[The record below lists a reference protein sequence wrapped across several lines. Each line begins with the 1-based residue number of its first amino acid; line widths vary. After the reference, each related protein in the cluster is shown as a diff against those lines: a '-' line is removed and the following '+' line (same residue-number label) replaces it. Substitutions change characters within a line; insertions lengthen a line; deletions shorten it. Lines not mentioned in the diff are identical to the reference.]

1 MKQLI
6 FTSFLL
12 TFLTAHLMQA
22 QVPRT
27 MLVEH
32 FSNASC
38 GPCASQN
45 PALQSLLVANP
56 GVVYLKYQVNW
67 PGTDPMNAHNPSQVN
82 VRVNFYDVTGVPTT
96 VFEGNV
102 YKGSPAS
109 FNQTMINNRANASSP
124 FSLSLSKRFSPAMD
138 SIYVT
143 AIYRKEAD
151 TSTSGVYVRIA
162 ILEKLIHFNTAPGSN
177 GEKDFH
183 HVMKRMLPNG
193 VGTAVPNDL
202 AVGEYDTIE
211 LGWKLTNIYETDQL
225 MAVAFIQNINNKNV
239 YQAASSETM
248 STLAEG
254 EVGTPAIQAWPNP
267 ASNVLNLSFPT
278 ITGGALAL
286 YNAAGQMVYQENLA
300 ENTAVHAIPVDSLPA
315 GLYICTLSNESSRIS
330 TRILIQ
336 AQ

>member
-1 MKQLI
+1 MKQLL
-6 FTSFLL
+6 FASFLL
-12 TFLTAHLMQA
+12 SFLSVHFVQA

-38 GPCASQN
+38 GPCAAQN
-45 PALQSLLVANP
+45 PALQALLNSNP
-56 GVVYLKYQVNW
+56 GLVYLKYQVNW
-67 PGTDPMNAHNPSQVN
+67 PGSDPMNAHNPSQVN
-82 VRVNFYDVTGVPTT
+82 VRVNYYDVIGVPTT

-109 FNQTMINNRANASSP
+109 FNQTIINNRASVSSP
-124 FSLSLSKRFSPAMD
+124 FSLSVSKRFSTAMD

-151 TSTSGVYVRIA
+151 TSNSGVYVRIA
-162 ILEKLIHFNTAPGSN
+162 VLEKLIHFNTAPGSN

-193 VGTAVPNDL
+193 VGTAIPTSL

-211 LGWKLTNIYETDQL
+211 LGWKLTNIYDTDQL
-225 MAVAFIQNINNKNV
+225 MAVAFIQNINNNNV
-239 YQAASSETM
+239 YQAASSETLN
-248 STLAEG
+248 TLADPLAD
-254 EVGTPAIQAWPNP
+254 VSAIQAWPNP
-267 ASNVLNLSFPT
+267 ASSVLNLSFPMSSSST
-278 ITGGALAL
+278 IAL
-286 YNAAGQMVYQENLA
+286 YNAAGQKVYQENLPD
-300 ENTAVHAIPVDSLPA
+300 NSTSHIIPVETLPA
-315 GLYICTLSNESSRIS
+315 GLYVCTIGNESSRKS
-330 TRILIQ
+330 TRIVIQ